1 MFYSSAFRIRATS
14 RGHVGYPRN
23 GGNKNPSFSY
33 DPVTKWLITH
43 TYICIYIYMGYIYM
57 GYVHICTCIQFIYN
71 MISLSFPRLH
81 LAVARHSGLLQPSC
95 KGALCWFSPHGASA
109 PWDSETPKALWV
121 CHWPGT
127 PGTNGSRTAVVLSHS
142 GTMGHEISHGYGCGG
157 FPCAKDQGLVKQKK
171 WCRKMVKERVAWAS
185 KIGMSTPESWK

>member
-1 MFYSSAFRIRATS
+1 MVAAMFFPDVLFLSVQNTSNQQRS
-14 RGHVGYPRN
+14 RGISQKWGEQKPEFFLW
-23 GGNKNPSFSY
+23 PSY
-33 DPVTKWLITH
+33 KVVNHPHIHMYV
-43 TYICIYIYMGYIYM
+43 YIYMGYIYM

-157 FPCAKDQGLVKQKK
+157 FPCAKDQGLVKQKNDAGK
-171 WCRKMVKERVAWAS
+171 W
-185 KIGMSTPESWK
+185 WKNGLLEHQR